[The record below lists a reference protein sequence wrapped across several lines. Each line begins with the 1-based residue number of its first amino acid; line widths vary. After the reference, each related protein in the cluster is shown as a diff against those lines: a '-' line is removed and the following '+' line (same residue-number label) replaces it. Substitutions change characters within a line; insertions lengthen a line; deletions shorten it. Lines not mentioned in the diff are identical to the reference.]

1 MAREA
6 WGMAIPPGTRER
18 LATQLDALSIF
29 LEGPSAAYA
38 EIAPADGGWSAKEN
52 VAHLARYTHVFLGRV
67 DRILRE
73 DRPDLG
79 TYRPEQD
86 AEWPLWRA
94 LPLNEALRRLRAARA
109 QLLDWVDALSEK
121 DARRVGVHPQFG
133 EWDIPRWL
141 EFFLLHEAHHL
152 YFMVRRLAQ
161 AKQHRS

>member
-1 MAREA
+1 M
-6 WGMAIPPGTRER
+6 GIPRSTRER
-18 LATQLDALSIF
+18 LATQLDVLGIF

-38 EIAPADGGWSAKEN
+38 EMAPADGGWSAKEN
-52 VAHLARYTHVFLGRV
+52 VAHLARHAHVFLGRL
-67 DRILRE
+67 DRLLHE
-73 DRPDLG
+73 DHPNLG

-86 AEWPLWRA
+86 PEWPAWRA
-94 LPLNEALRRLRAARA
+94 LPLDEALRRLRAARA
-109 QLLDWVDALSEK
+109 QLLAWVNALSEK

-161 AKQHRS
+161 AKPKESR